1 MKTKEKRF
9 VLTYNLSIRR
19 VRCVEIGVAHVINE
33 DQRKHYFH
41 THHFL
46 SLPLCFR
53 CGEEN
58 EEEEISRKGGGRGYT
73 SPPFFII
80 RNDRI
85 SRGAD
90 MFTKN
95 GIPRRAK

>member
-46 SLPLCFR
+46 SLPFCFR

-58 EEEEISRKGGGRGYT
+58 EEEEISRKGGGRVYVATVFYNTKRPYLSWRGHVYEKRDST
-73 SPPFFII
+73 S
-80 RNDRI
+80 R
-85 SRGAD
+85 
-90 MFTKN
+90 
-95 GIPRRAK
+95 